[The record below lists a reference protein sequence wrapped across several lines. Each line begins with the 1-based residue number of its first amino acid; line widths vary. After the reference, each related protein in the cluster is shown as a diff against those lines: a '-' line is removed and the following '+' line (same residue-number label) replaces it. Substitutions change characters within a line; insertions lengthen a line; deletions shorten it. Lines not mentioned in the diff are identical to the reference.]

1 MEKYISILVPAI
13 SVILGSLISAGIGWV
28 RVSRS
33 LNLSINEKRSRLKEQ
48 LNYLIELYEHNLNV
62 FDDSV
67 RTQNDI
73 DSAIWEPDIF
83 IFETGYKDYLLYTDL
98 NGVEKQKLL
107 SWMRQWEIIDQKIAD
122 YLSEHNCDRI
132 VAETI
137 LRKNCMK
144 QNEQLKKLWPDIRL
158 IIQKID
164 KCPKKS

>member
-1 MEKYISILVPAI
+1 M
-13 SVILGSLISAGIGWV
+13 
-28 RVSRS
+28 
-33 LNLSINEKRSRLKEQ
+33 
-48 LNYLIELYEHNLNV
+48 
-62 FDDSV
+62 
-67 RTQNDI
+67 
-73 DSAIWEPDIF
+73 
-83 IFETGYKDYLLYTDL
+83 LYTDL

-144 QNEQLKKLWPDIRL
+144 QNEQLKKLLPDIRL

-164 KCPKKS
+164 KCTKKS